1 MPRVMPLR
9 FAQGDSKETFMSWT
23 TPPRRASAAFLLC
36 AAALASAACS
46 QKTSALTPA
55 QQQRLESEGIL
66 RRADDLIFRYTHDAG
81 RRDAGWEDRK
91 ASIIVTKQSVIIH
104 KNEKLGLEITAR
116 TRRFLQ
122 VRRDGN
128 RVRIS
133 AGGGKSAESWSFIPP
148 DDPAGWAD
156 DIRAVVNAAGRN
168 RRN

>member
-1 MPRVMPLR
+1 LI
-9 FAQGDSKETFMSWT
+9 SWLS
-23 TPPRRASAAFLLC
+23 RKNRASLVLGLVAAMG
-36 AAALASAACS
+36 ATTACQ
-46 QKTSALTPA
+46 QKTGALTPSE
-55 QQQRLESEGIL
+55 QQRIDSEGVV

-116 TRRFLQ
+116 TRRYVA

-133 AGGGKSAESWSFIPP
+133 AGGGGSAESWSFVPP
-148 DDPAGWAD
+148 DDPAGWAA
-156 DIRAVVNAAGRN
+156 DIRAVIGGSHARETT
-168 RRN
+168 